1 MNRIFNTSFENSL
14 RILILLSHT
23 NISLTIDKITAWDF
37 IAVNGKSFGLTGI
50 DLHGENS
57 FTMCEYTARRELIS
71 TALKELV
78 LRGLI
83 IVEECPNGF
92 CYKINDNGKII
103 ANQFQT
109 NYANEYAIAIQ
120 KTSPFC
126 LEKDERQLINYI
138 SKKTSNKIG
147 GN

>member
-14 RILILLSHT
+14 RILILLSHAT
-23 NISLTIDKITAWDF
+23 TSLTVDKITAWDF
-37 IAVNGKSFGLTGI
+37 IAINGKSFGLTNV
-50 DLHGENS
+50 DLHGDNS

-71 TALKELV
+71 IAIKELV

-83 IVEECPNGF
+83 TVEETHNGF

-103 ANQFQT
+103 AEQFQT
-109 NYANEYAIAIQ
+109 NYANEYALAIQ
-120 KTSPFC
+120 KTASFC
-126 LEKDERQLINYI
+126 LEKDERQLIKFI
-138 SKKTSNKIG
+138 GEKTSNKIG